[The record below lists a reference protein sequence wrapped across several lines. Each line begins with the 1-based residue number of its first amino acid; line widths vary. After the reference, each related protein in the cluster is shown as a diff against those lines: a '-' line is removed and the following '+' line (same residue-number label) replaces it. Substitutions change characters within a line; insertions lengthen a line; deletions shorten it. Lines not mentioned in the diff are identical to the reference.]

1 MILIRDRRNPLLRA
15 RIATSL
21 AFLAFGTA
29 LGAWTSRIPAVKER
43 LDLGDGQLAIGLLA
57 FAAGAITG
65 MQVVGHLVD
74 RYGSRA
80 VMIPLLFAEGAFLI
94 LPALAVDVASLAV
107 ALYLFGT
114 VHGTLNIAMNANAVD
129 VERAADRPLMSSFHA
144 IYSIGGFIGAAVGGL
159 TAHAGW
165 AAITT
170 LLAVGAA
177 VFATA
182 VWTAHWALPASAD
195 RPGIGDSSTSEPD
208 RQQQSTAAPAGTLF
222 LGVLVFCCMVG
233 EGAAADWSS
242 VYLHDTLGSGAGFAA
257 AAFAAFSIMMVAGR
271 LVGDRLAA
279 RIGPVNLV
287 RGCGAIAAVGLATA
301 LLIGHPLAGIIGFG
315 CLGAGLSCIA
325 PLVFSA
331 AGNRNPARAG
341 RAIARVAGIGYLGF
355 LTGPLLIGAAA
366 ELVGLAWAL
375 AIPVTL
381 ALFVALTATVLRPR
395 PIDLESPSEPRPH
408 GSSA

>member
-1 MILIRDRRNPLLRA
+1 MTLIRDRRTPLLRA

-29 LGAWTSRIPAVKER
+29 LGAWTSRIPAVKDR

-94 LPALAVDVASLAV
+94 LPALAVDVTSLAV

-165 AAITT
+165 DAITT
-170 LLAVGAA
+170 LLAFGAA
-177 VFATA
+177 VFAAAVLTA
-182 VWTAHWALPASAD
+182 RWALPASAD
-195 RPGIGDSSTSEPD
+195 PLGIGDSSTSEPD
-208 RQQQSTAAPAGTLF
+208 RQEQRTAAPAGTLF

-375 AIPVTL
+375 AIPVIL
-381 ALFVALTATVLRPR
+381 ALFVALTAAVLRPQ
-395 PIDLESPSEPRPH
+395 PIESESPKEPRPR